1 MKLHRPFWTE
11 LQARYGNLFY
21 VRDEGEQSSVLN
33 SVEALTT
40 CLAKPEGCTVVPGIP
55 QDQVRGGGRGTV
67 GIGESPVDQVRGR
80 AAEFVG
86 GVVEQLS

>member
-1 MKLHRPFWTE
+1 MLAKLHRPFWTE

-33 SVEALTT
+33 SVAALTT

-55 QDQVRGGGRGTV
+55 QDQVRG
-67 GIGESPVDQVRGR
+67 VRG
-80 AAEFVG
+80 G
-86 GVVEQLS
+86 DWGQI